1 MNSDE
6 ARARAETVF
15 KKEQQAREGAQA
27 WLEYQAQ
34 ARATQEK
41 TARLR
46 ALRLAKEASDKATAP
61 IKNAPRGVRKGRH
74 YEKSGST

>member
-6 ARARAETVF
+6 ARARAERAF
-15 KKEQQAREGAQA
+15 RKEEQARAGAQA
-27 WLEYQAQ
+27 MREYEAA

-46 ALRLAKEASDKATAP
+46 ALRLARS
-61 IKNAPRGVRKGRH
+61 
-74 YEKSGST
+74 